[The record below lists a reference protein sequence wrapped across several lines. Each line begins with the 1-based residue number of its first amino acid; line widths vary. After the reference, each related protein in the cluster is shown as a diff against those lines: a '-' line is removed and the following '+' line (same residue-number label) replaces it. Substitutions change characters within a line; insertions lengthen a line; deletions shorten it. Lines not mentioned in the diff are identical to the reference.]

1 MKRFYKA
8 FIVSCMALTMV
19 ACGDKDK
26 KDSDDDT
33 DKKSDVSAVGSTAE
47 AFTNLLA
54 NIENPAAAMSMDLM
68 SFIEDSGLRSNPE
81 AGGILEAALMQLNP
95 VIDMDEPV
103 RVVAGGADMSQMDV
117 IALISIKDGDKF
129 ISLLK
134 QAGLD
139 MDKVEEVP
147 AGFKMTSV
155 KVQDGVRIK
164 MGISNS
170 YCVVNYSAGFANKE
184 ESIEKMESIFAMCNQ
199 MTDAPEIYKS
209 FVNESNDMAM
219 LIAPENLL
227 NMVPAEMMEKAGGD
241 VDVNQMMEGKEKM
254 KGGATLMSFNFEPG
268 EARMSVKN
276 HYPNAGDMMING
288 SAMPDE
294 YASLLSNDKLFGFIG
309 GSINMENV
317 IGLLDNVDAKQ
328 LAEFKDKT
336 GIELSE
342 MMAYFDGT
350 MSISFIGVPGLDD
363 IIAGD
368 DGDDTSADALSSL
381 DKLNGLSDDASS
393 DDEDAEKEEFKEMVI
408 TIGLKEEEKII
419 AILDTV
425 KQLKKVGDTYEGGDG
440 NAYIAIKGG
449 KLMMTPLKPVI
460 DQFVSTGSLK
470 EVEGIRSRMANPFN
484 GYFAF
489 KVMRELIMEKT
500 DGEGFEGMELLEKFD
515 EIIIGG
521 NMEEM
526 EFKLTMTDGSTN
538 ALKNIVDMVLS
549 MRDQMGG
556 LPM

>member
-26 KDSDDDT
+26 KDSDDDS
-33 DKKSDVSAVGSTAE
+33 KKSSDVSSVGNSAE

-81 AGGILEAALMQLNP
+81 AAGIIEAALMQLNP
-95 VIDMDEPV
+95 VLDMDEPV

-117 IALISIKDGDKF
+117 VAMISIKDGDKF
-129 ISLLK
+129 IKLLK
-134 QAGLD
+134 QTGLE
-139 MDKVEEVP
+139 MDEVEEVP
-147 AGFKMTSV
+147 AGFKMTSI
-155 KVQDGVRIK
+155 KVQDGIRVK

-170 YCVVNYSAGFANKE
+170 FCLVNYSAGFANKE

-199 MTDAPEIYKS
+199 MSDAPDIYKS

-227 NMVPAEMMEKAGGD
+227 NMVPAEMMEKAGS
-241 VDVNQMMEGKEKM
+241 DVNVDQMMEGKEKM
-254 KGGATLMSFNFEPG
+254 KGGATLMAFNFEPG
-268 EARMSVKN
+268 QASLKVKN

-294 YASLLSNDKLFGFIG
+294 YASLLSNDNLFGFIG

-317 IGLLDNVDAKQ
+317 IGMLDNVDAKQ
-328 LAEFKDKT
+328 LDEFKEKT

-342 MMAYFDGT
+342 MMGYFDGT

-368 DGDDTSADALSSL
+368 DDDTSADALSSL

-393 DDEDAEKEEFKEMVI
+393 DDDGAEKEDFKEMVI

-425 KQLKKVGDTYEGGDG
+425 KQLKKEGDVYVGGEG
-440 NAYIAIKGG
+440 NAYVAIKDG

-460 DQFVSTGSLK
+460 DQFVSTGSLT